1 MQEVWK
7 EIKDYEELYEISNL
21 GRVKSLITNKI
32 LKGNKNAEYHYVCLR
47 KNGKQK
53 VKKIHRLVAE
63 AFIPNPNNY
72 SCINH
77 KDENKFN
84 NKIDNLEWCTKIYN
98 NNYGTRNE
106 RMSKRNSR
114 YKIIQKDK
122 NGNIIKIWENIWDL
136 EHNTQY
142 NKGAIRQCCKNKC
155 KTVYGYKWEY
165 KPI

>member
-1 MQEVWK
+1 MKEIWK
-7 EIKDYEELYEISNL
+7 EIKEYEGLYQISNL

-32 LKGNKNAEYHYVCLR
+32 LKGNKNAEYNYVCLR
-47 KNGKQK
+47 KDGKQK
-53 VKKIHRLVAE
+53 IKKIHRLVAE

-72 SCINH
+72 LCINH
-77 KDENKFN
+77 KDENKLN
-84 NKIDNLEWCTKIYN
+84 NKSDNLEWCTKIYN

-122 NGNIIKIWENIWDL
+122 DGNIIKIWENIWDL
-136 EHNTQY
+136 EHNTSY
-142 NKGAIRQCCKNKC
+142 KKGTIRQCCKNKC

-165 KPI
+165 EVI